1 MTRTRLR
8 PLAIYITTMGMELC
22 CLYLALLWVR
32 ESFGLG
38 YIAFTVILT
47 IYPGT
52 LFLRLLLSKS
62 SLTPGSDWLPTVL
75 IGTAV
80 TALVAGLAIWGGSA
94 SQPALGQ
101 QNVLGLGLQLV
112 FIAIAWWLG
121 FSLARGGINYQHICF
136 RFQRGILS
144 LLVLSVLIGQ
154 VLWPVVGFFTLAVF
168 TLPLARW
175 EDSASTS
182 RATLKSLPF
191 GKIILGGMV
200 VLLLVTGL
208 FFVFSPGVT
217 ENVVGWISGVG
228 DSVDGFLESVISDAG
243 EGGGF
248 QFSCS
253 MQVPEIAVPI
263 PEATPPDTPAVLSP
277 ARSWLV
283 MLITGISILAIILLT
298 LLTIRKRKA
307 RRLLTRP
314 ETLAGIET
322 TQVSVSLFGELTTF
336 FKGAGQWLWW
346 AMLSLLRLRSGT
358 RPVAAHRG
366 EPGLSVRVFYRCLL
380 DWAAG
385 RGLPREQSQTPLEY
399 LKVLCQKFP
408 EEDKELLFITG
419 IYLQVRY
426 GQQSVSDAEVE
437 AVGQAWQKIEL
448 SP

>member
-263 PEATPPDTPAVLSP
+263 PEATPPEGAATT
-277 ARSWLV
+277 ARATARPRRRDAAPS
-283 MLITGISILAIILLT
+283 
-298 LLTIRKRKA
+298 KRPM
-307 RRLLTRP
+307 RRR
-314 ETLAGIET
+314 
-322 TQVSVSLFGELTTF
+322 
-336 FKGAGQWLWW
+336 
-346 AMLSLLRLRSGT
+346 
-358 RPVAAHRG
+358 
-366 EPGLSVRVFYRCLL
+366 
-380 DWAAG
+380 
-385 RGLPREQSQTPLEY
+385 
-399 LKVLCQKFP
+399 
-408 EEDKELLFITG
+408 
-419 IYLQVRY
+419 
-426 GQQSVSDAEVE
+426 
-437 AVGQAWQKIEL
+437 
-448 SP
+448 